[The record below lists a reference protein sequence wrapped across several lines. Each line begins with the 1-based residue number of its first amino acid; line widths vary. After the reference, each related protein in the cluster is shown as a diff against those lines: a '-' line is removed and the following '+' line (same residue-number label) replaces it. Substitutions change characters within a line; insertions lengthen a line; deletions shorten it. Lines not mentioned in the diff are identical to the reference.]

1 MNCGKWCELKRNPFY
16 VKKSM
21 GGCRRMDKAGI
32 IGRLTLPIEMQ
43 LTKGGH
49 QMEQLEQ
56 LVNSDTRLV
65 WKGRFIDTS
74 FLVEV
79 GDIPYLVKISE
90 GRVASV
96 RRGPFVMP
104 SWTFAMRA
112 SRDTWDKFWLPVP
125 PPGSNDLFA
134 LIKRRALKIEG
145 NLHPF
150 MANLFYFKGVMA
162 ALRLREAK

>member
-1 MNCGKWCELKRNPFY
+1 
-16 VKKSM
+16 
-21 GGCRRMDKAGI
+21 
-32 IGRLTLPIEMQ
+32 
-43 LTKGGH
+43 
-49 QMEQLEQ
+49 MEQLEK
-56 LVNSDTRLV
+56 LVNSDARLV

-79 GDIPYLVKISE
+79 GDTPYLVKISE

-112 SRDTWDKFWLPVP
+112 SRETWDQFWLPLP

-134 LIKRRALKIEG
+134 LIKRRVLKIEG

-150 MANLFYFKGVMA
+150 MTNLLYFKAVMA
-162 ALRLREAK
+162 ALRSREAK